1 MYINH
6 FKRCISKLLKARYD
20 LQPIRNIDNLAK
32 GIKDGLSKVLC
43 QDDNSTEVVAC
54 KFYSDNLRAA
64 VTIEWAQQ

>member
-1 MYINH
+1 MHQQAVEGTLRFTTN
-6 FKRCISKLLKARYD
+6 
-20 LQPIRNIDNLAK
+20 PNIDNLAK